1 MTTRLPASQRTREEL
16 RALIEGRENIAL
28 NDSGAI

>member
-1 MTTRLPASQRTREEL
+1 M
-16 RALIEGRENIAL
+16 ENIAL